1 MKALIHS
8 FMPRLMDPDEIRVEL
23 LAPRSKS
30 RVVEATVPNPDLE
43 FETFALNEITA
54 YIALVTKSPATALAD
69 TATLSAETITT
80 TLRVLK
86 KTSAAVRDDV
96 LDKQDAFWNVRD
108 ELDRRGY
115 AWPLNP
121 ATFAKPTR
129 EVTAQVVDP
138 LPSIWQENFPGALP
152 PDVTEIRIAMEA
164 ANA

>member
-1 MKALIHS
+1 MNALIKS
-8 FMPRLMDPDEIRVEL
+8 FMPRLMDPERILAEL
-23 LAPRSKS
+23 VAPRSSTRTVKS
-30 RVVEATVPNPDLE
+30 TIPNPDLE
-43 FETFALNEITA
+43 FETFALSEIAA
-54 YIALVTKSPATALAD
+54 YIALVTNSPDTAIAD

-80 TLRVLK
+80 TLRALK
-86 KTSAAVRDDV
+86 KKSAAIRDDV

>member
-1 MKALIHS
+1 MKQLIHS
-8 FMPRLMDPDEIRVEL
+8 FMPRLMDPDRILVEL
-23 LAPRSKS
+23 LAPRSS
-30 RVVEATVPNPDLE
+30 SHSATTTVPNPDLE

-54 YIALVTKSPATALAD
+54 YIALVTNSPDTAIQD
-69 TATLSAETITT
+69 TATLSAETVTT
-80 TLRVLK
+80 TLRALK
-86 KTSAAVRDDV
+86 KKSAAIRDDV

-129 EVTAQVVDP
+129 EIVTQVIDP

>member
-1 MKALIHS
+1 MKTLIKS
-8 FMPRLMDPDEIRVEL
+8 FMPRLMDPDRILVEL
-23 LAPRSKS
+23 LAPRSSS
-30 RVVEATVPNPDLE
+30 RAVTSTAPNPDIE

-54 YIALVTKSPATALAD
+54 YIALVTNAPGAAIQD

-80 TLRVLK
+80 NLRALK
-86 KTSAAVRDDV
+86 KKSAAIRDDV

-115 AWPLNP
+115 AWPLDP

-129 EVTAQVVDP
+129 EIVTQVIDP

-152 PDVTEIRIAMEA
+152 PDVTEIRNAMGA
-164 ANA
+164 PNA

>member
-1 MKALIHS
+1 MNALIKS
-8 FMPRLMDPDEIRVEL
+8 FMPRIMDPERILAEL
-23 LAPRSKS
+23 VAPRSSTRTVKS
-30 RVVEATVPNPDLE
+30 TIPNPDLE
-43 FETFALNEITA
+43 FETFALSEITA
-54 YIALVTKSPATALAD
+54 YIALVTNSPDTAIAD
-69 TATLSAETITT
+69 TAALSAETITT
-80 TLRVLK
+80 TLRALK
-86 KTSAAVRDDV
+86 KKSAAIRDDV

-115 AWPLNP
+115 AWPLDP

>member
-1 MKALIHS
+1 MKTLIKS
-8 FMPRLMDPDEIRVEL
+8 FMPRLMDPERILAEL
-23 LAPRSKS
+23 IAPRSSTRTVKS
-30 RVVEATVPNPDLE
+30 AIPNPDLE
-43 FETFALNEITA
+43 FETFALSEITA
-54 YIALVTKSPATALAD
+54 YIALVTNSPDTAIAD

-80 TLRVLK
+80 TLRALK
-86 KTSAAVRDDV
+86 KKSAAIRDDV

-115 AWPLNP
+115 AWPLDP

-138 LPSIWQENFPGALP
+138 RPSIWQENFPGALP